1 MTKAVKYQML
11 LSVALSESDAA
22 QVNELYQT
30 LMQRDAEI
38 ERLRAERDEA
48 TAGLGRLW
56 QAGYNSA
63 LMEAADKVRFN
74 PTVAHE
80 MIADTLMKM
89 RRSFEEKP
97 SRVEQNADR

>member
-1 MTKAVKYQML
+1 MSTDLGKLIAEKL
-11 LSVALSESDAA
+11 AEPAFA
-22 QVNELYQT
+22 EELYQT